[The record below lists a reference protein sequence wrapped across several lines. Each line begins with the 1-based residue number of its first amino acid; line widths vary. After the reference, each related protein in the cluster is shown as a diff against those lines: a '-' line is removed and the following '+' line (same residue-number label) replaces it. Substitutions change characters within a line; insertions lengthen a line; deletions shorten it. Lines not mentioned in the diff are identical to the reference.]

1 LGGMGGGEP
10 LYDVP
15 AEGYDEL
22 YGEEQ
27 VAKYA
32 AALGRFPQPSRR
44 PPVVLDIGCA
54 TGLLTRFLE
63 MLGLRH
69 IYIGIDL
76 DADRLRVARDRSPS
90 AMVIRADAHALPIR
104 SGAADLTA
112 CFTVIHLLDPERAV
126 REMARVSR
134 GTIIITLL
142 KKRIEL
148 KPLMLRLF
156 REHLKNWH
164 LESLQVAE
172 DVRDEIYVLVKQD
185 CGDFRVGASQAF
197 SGMAS
202 PP

>member
-1 LGGMGGGEP
+1 MGGGEP

-27 VAKYA
+27 IAKYA
-32 AALGRFPQPSRR
+32 AALGSFPQPFRR
-44 PPVVLDIGCA
+44 PSVILDVGCG
-54 TGLLTRFLE
+54 TGLLARFLK

-76 DADRLRVARDRSPS
+76 DADRLRVARDRSPG
-90 AMVIRADAHALPIR
+90 AMVIQADAHALPIR

-126 REMARVSR
+126 KEMARVSR
-134 GTIIITLL
+134 DTIIITLL

-148 KPLMLRLF
+148 KPLILRLF

-164 LESLQVAE
+164 LEPLQVTE
-172 DVRDEIYVLVKQD
+172 DVRDEVYILMKRD
-185 CGDFRVGASQAF
+185 GEDFRVEASQVF

>member
-1 LGGMGGGEP
+1 MGGGEP

-27 VAKYA
+27 VRKYA
-32 AALGRFPQPSRR
+32 AALGRLHQLFKK
-44 PPVVLDIGCA
+44 PPLVLDVGCA

-76 DADRLRVARDRSPS
+76 DADRLRVARDRSPGV
-90 AMVIRADAHALPIR
+90 MVIQADAHALPIR

-112 CFTVIHLLDPERAV
+112 CFTVIHLLDPEQVV
-126 REMARVSR
+126 REAVRVSR
-134 GTIIITLL
+134 GIMIITLL
-142 KKRIEL
+142 KKRIGL

-156 REHLKNWH
+156 REHLKGWR
-164 LESLQVAE
+164 LKLLQAAG
-172 DVRDEIYVLVKQD
+172 DVKDEVYVLVRRD
-185 CGDFRVGASQAF
+185 EGEASGQQ
-197 SGMAS
+197 
-202 PP
+202 PLRRPRE